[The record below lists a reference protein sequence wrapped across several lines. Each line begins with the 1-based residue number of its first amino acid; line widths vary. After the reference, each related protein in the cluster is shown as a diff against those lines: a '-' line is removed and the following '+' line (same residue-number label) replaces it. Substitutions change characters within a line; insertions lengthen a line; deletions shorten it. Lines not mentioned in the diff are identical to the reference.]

1 MGKKVIIVGGVAG
14 GASTAA
20 RLRRMSEDTEII
32 MLEKGEYISF
42 ANCGLPYHIGE
53 VIEKR
58 EELLVQTPEAMKARF
73 NIDVRIMHEALD
85 IDRKEKNLK
94 IKNLETGNIY
104 TESYDKL
111 VLSPGADPIK
121 PPLPG
126 LDIEEVY
133 TLRNIRDMDLI
144 KEYIDNNEIKH
155 AVVVGGGFIGLEML
169 ENLHQRG
176 LKVSLLEL
184 TDQVMRTLDKEMVSM
199 VHNHMRTKGVDL
211 NLSDGIAAVEKENGK
226 KFALLQSGKR
236 IETDLIILSIGVKPK
251 TELAEKAGLDIGV
264 SGGIKVNQYL
274 QTSDPNIYAIGDAIE
289 VKDFVINEPSRIPLA
304 GPANKQGRIAA
315 NNITGRKEK
324 YNGTQGTSIAK
335 IFDIIPAS
343 TGAAEKKL
351 KENDFNYQVVHITS
365 NNHASYYPGALPM
378 MLKLIY
384 QKKDGRILGAQI
396 VGFAGVDKR
405 IDVLS
410 TAIRH
415 QMNIFDLQEL
425 ELAYSPPFGSAK
437 DPVNMLGF
445 AAGNIYNG
453 LVKPAFWQELDELDN
468 EEIILLDIREN
479 IELELG
485 QIPNSIHIPLNS
497 LRDRLDELDKDKE
510 YITYCAVG
518 LRGYIAARIL
528 MQNGF
533 NKVRNLSGGYK
544 LYKAVMD
551 DKNEVIEKEE
561 EAELNSLLTPEDAEM
576 IADLII
582 KNIRNK

>member
-1 MGKKVIIVGGVAG
+1 MAKKVVIVGGVAG

-20 RLRRMSEDTEII
+20 RLRRVSEAAEII
-32 MLEKGEYISF
+32 MLEKGEHISF

-53 VIEKR
+53 VIENR
-58 EELLVQTPEAMKARF
+58 EELLVQTPEAMQARF
-73 NIDVRIMHEALD
+73 NIDVRIKHQAVE
-85 IDRKEKNLK
+85 IDRETKNIK
-94 IKNLETGNIY
+94 IKNLENGELY

-111 VLSPGADPIK
+111 VLSSGADPIR

-144 KEYIDNNEIKH
+144 KNYLDNNRVEH

-169 ENLHQRG
+169 ENLHHRG
-176 LKVSLLEL
+176 LDVSLVEL
-184 TDQVMRTLDKEMVSM
+184 SDQVMRTLDKEMVSM

-211 NLSDGIAAVEKENGK
+211 NLSDGIAAVEKENDK
-226 KFALLQSGKR
+226 KFVVLESGKR
-236 IETDLIILSIGVKPK
+236 IETDLVILSIGVKPK
-251 TELAEKAGLDIGV
+251 TELAEKAGLEIGV
-264 SGGIKVNQYL
+264 TGGIKVNQYL
-274 QTSDPNIYAIGDAIE
+274 ETSDADIYAIGDAIE
-289 VKDFVINEPSRIPLA
+289 VKDFVSKEPSRIPLA

-315 NNITGRKEK
+315 NNIMGKKEK
-324 YNGTQGTSIAK
+324 YKGTQGTSIAK
-335 IFDIIPAS
+335 IFDIVPAS
-343 TGAAEKKL
+343 TGAAEKDL
-351 KENDFNYQVVHITS
+351 KAKDFSYQVVHITA
-365 NNHASYYPGALPM
+365 NNHAGYYPGSQPM

-384 QKKDGRILGAQI
+384 QKDEGRILGAQI

-415 QMNIFDLQEL
+415 EMNIFDLQEL

-453 LVKPAFWQELDELDN
+453 LVEPAFWQELAELDP
-468 EEIILLDIREN
+468 EESILLDIREE

-485 QIPNSIHIPLNS
+485 QIDNSLHIPLNS
-497 LRDRLDELDKDKE
+497 LRDNLDKLDKNKE

-533 NKVRNLSGGYK
+533 DKVRNLSGGYK
-544 LYKAVMD
+544 LYKAVLD
-551 DKNEVIEKEE
+551 DKNEVIEKEK
-561 EAELNSLLTPEDAEM
+561 EAELQSLLTPEDAEM
-576 IADLII
+576 IANLII
-582 KNIRNK
+582 ENIKNK

>member
-1 MGKKVIIVGGVAG
+1 MAKKVVIVGGVAG

-20 RLRRMSEDTEII
+20 RLRRVSEAAEII
-32 MLEKGEYISF
+32 MLEKGEHISF

-53 VIEKR
+53 VIENR
-58 EELLVQTPEAMKARF
+58 EELLVQTPEAMQARF
-73 NIDVRIMHEALD
+73 NIDVRIKHQAVE
-85 IDRKEKNLK
+85 IDRETKNIK
-94 IKNLETGNIY
+94 IKNLENGELY

-111 VLSPGADPIK
+111 VLSPGADPIR

-144 KEYIDNNEIKH
+144 KNYLDNNRVEH

-169 ENLHQRG
+169 ENLHHRG
-176 LKVSLLEL
+176 LDVSLVEL
-184 TDQVMRTLDKEMVSM
+184 SDQVMRTLDKEMVSM

-211 NLSDGIAAVEKENGK
+211 NLSDGIAAVEKENDK
-226 KFALLQSGKR
+226 KFVVLESGKR
-236 IETDLIILSIGVKPK
+236 IETDLVILSIGVKPK
-251 TELAEKAGLDIGV
+251 TELAEKAGLEIGV
-264 SGGIKVNQYL
+264 TGGIKVNQYL
-274 QTSDPNIYAIGDAIE
+274 ETSDADIYAIGDAIE
-289 VKDFVINEPSRIPLA
+289 VKDFVSKEPSRIPLA

-315 NNITGRKEK
+315 NNIMGKKEK
-324 YNGTQGTSIAK
+324 YKGTQGTSIAK
-335 IFDIIPAS
+335 IFDIVPAS
-343 TGAAEKKL
+343 TGAAEKDLEAK
-351 KENDFNYQVVHITS
+351 DFSYQVVHITA
-365 NNHASYYPGALPM
+365 NNHAGYYPGSQPM

-384 QKKDGRILGAQI
+384 QKDEGRILGAQI

-415 QMNIFDLQEL
+415 EMNIFDLQEL

-453 LVKPAFWQELDELDN
+453 LVEPAFWQELAELDP
-468 EEIILLDIREN
+468 EESILLDIREE

-485 QIPNSIHIPLNS
+485 QIDNSLHIPLNS
-497 LRDRLDELDKDKE
+497 LRDNLDKLDKNKE

-533 NKVRNLSGGYK
+533 DKVRNLSGGYK
-544 LYKAVMD
+544 LYKAVLD
-551 DKNEVIEKEE
+551 DKNEVIEKEK
-561 EAELNSLLTPEDAEM
+561 EAELQSLLTPEDAEM
-576 IADLII
+576 IANLII
-582 KNIRNK
+582 ENIKNK